1 MCNRSKE
8 IDIEVLKKKSVKEYK
23 TINQEEL
30 SQKIYVKATAL
41 RSIEMHKSK
50 NKRK

>member
-1 MCNRSKE
+1 M
-8 IDIEVLKKKSVKEYK
+8 DIEVLKLKKKSVKEYK

-30 SQKIYVKATAL
+30 SQKIYVKGTAL